1 VNLNI
6 DQNILLS
13 SLLSTLTVH
22 GSLIWDIS
30 KPNIEL
36 RAYGIVVEEGGL
48 LQIGSAEE
56 VFFPRP
62 DCNP

>member
-1 VNLNI
+1 
-6 DQNILLS
+6 
-13 SLLSTLTVH
+13 VH

-36 RAYGIVVEEGGL
+36 RTYGIVVEEGGL

-56 VFFPRP
+56 GFFPRP
-62 DCNP
+62 DCNT